1 MSKVKT
7 QYVCQQC
14 GTVHSKWA
22 GQCTD
27 CGEWNTLIESKTEAA
42 ASRHRGAS
50 PAGGG
55 YAGMA
60 APVTRL
66 KDVNLTQHTRTS
78 SGVSEFDRVLGGG
91 VVNGSVVL
99 IGGDPGIGKST
110 LLLQTA
116 TYMAQAS
123 PALYVTGEESL
134 SQVALRASRLDLPL
148 DGLDVMAETN
158 VETICATL
166 SQLQPGMAVI
176 DSIQTL
182 FTEAIQSAPGGVAQ
196 IRESAALLTRY
207 AKQTG
212 TALFL
217 VGHVT
222 KEGSLAGPRVLE
234 HMVDAVLYFEGEAD
248 SRFRMIRAIKNRFG
262 AVNELGVFAMTDKGL
277 REVANPSAIFLSRYD
292 EAIPGSVVMV
302 SREGTR
308 PFLVEV
314 QALVDDAHAQPRR
327 VALGLDQNRLA
338 MLLAVMHRHGGI
350 HTTGQDVFV
359 NVVGGVKVLETG
371 SDLAVLLATA
381 SSLKGRALPQDLV
394 VFGEV
399 GLSGEIRPVPNGQER
414 LREAAKHGFKRA
426 IIPRANL
433 VKERAKDLDQ
443 MQIIG
448 VGRLHEALSSAFDM
462 ET

>member
-14 GTVHSKWA
+14 SAIHPKWA

-27 CGEWNTLIESKTEAA
+27 CGAWNSLIESRTEAA
-42 ASRHRGAS
+42 AVRHRGAA
-50 PAGGG
+50 PAGG
-55 YAGMA
+55 YAGLA

-66 KDVNLTQHTRTS
+66 KDVTVTRHTRTS
-78 SGVSEFDRVLGGG
+78 TGIGEFDRVLGGG
-91 VVNGSVVL
+91 VVPGSVVL

-116 TYMAQAS
+116 THMAQSA

-134 SQVALRASRLDLPL
+134 SQVAMSANRLDLPL
-148 DGLDVMAETN
+148 DGLDVMAETS
-158 VETICATL
+158 VETICGTL
-166 SQLQPGMAVI
+166 SQLKPGMAVI

-222 KEGSLAGPRVLE
+222 KEGALAGPRVLE
-234 HMVDAVLYFEGEAD
+234 HMVDAVLYFEGEGD

-262 AVNELGVFAMTDKGL
+262 AVNELGVFGMTDKGL

-292 EAIPGSVVMV
+292 EAIPGSIVMV

-314 QALVDDAHAQPRR
+314 QALVDDAHGQPRR

-371 SDLAVLLATA
+371 SDLAVLMATA
-381 SSLKGRALPQDLV
+381 SSLKGKALPRDLV
-394 VFGEV
+394 IFGEV

-426 IIPRANL
+426 IIPRGNL
-433 VKERAKDLDQ
+433 IKERNRDLAD
-443 MQIIG
+443 MTIHG
-448 VGRLHEALSSAFDM
+448 VGRLHEALEAAFSLH
-462 ET
+462 E